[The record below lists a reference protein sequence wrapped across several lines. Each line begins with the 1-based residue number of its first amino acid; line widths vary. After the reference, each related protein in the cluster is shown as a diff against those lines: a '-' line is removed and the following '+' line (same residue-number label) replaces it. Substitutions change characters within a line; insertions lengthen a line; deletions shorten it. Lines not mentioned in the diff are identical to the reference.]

1 MWSRRFEQGLVLT
14 APDRRS
20 FDALEWLVAI
30 AGLVMTVFA
39 AVDHRVRILMAGWL
53 VFGAAVQRRAR
64 KQRPSRAVWRP
75 GRGWT
80 LELPGRPAVTGRLRR
95 STRILP
101 LYVALS
107 WTLPDGRCSRLL
119 VFRWQMPAVT
129 FRRLRVLLRYGRG
142 DG

>member
-20 FDALEWLVAI
+20 LDVVEWLVATI
-30 AGLVMTVFA
+30 AVAMTVLS
-39 AVDHRVRILMAGWL
+39 AVDHRIRILMAGWL
-53 VFGAAVQRRAR
+53 FAGAMVHRRER
-64 KQRPSRAVWRP
+64 KRWPDRAVWRP

-80 LELPGRPAVTGRLRR
+80 LELPGRQASPAKL
-95 STRILP
+95 SQATRILP
-101 LYVALS
+101 LFVALS
-107 WTLPDGRCSRLL
+107 WTLKDGRRSRLL
-119 VFRWQMPAVT
+119 VFRWQIPPTT